1 MLRRIMG
8 PSRTTRLVILDF
20 DGTFTDAYA
29 EAGPFVEGFK
39 RDLFD
44 LLGRDAT
51 DDWNR
56 LEAEVTAHPEK
67 YGWMNGSHIA
77 APAGADPYL
86 TSSCIA
92 QNLFDELGMLQREA
106 WRNEIL
112 QLLYQTNYALT
123 ESVPRDDAR
132 AVLDDLLARDL
143 KVVVVTNSRTDAV
156 AAKVDELGLKKRAAL
171 DVYGDAKKFVIDD
184 ASRGEP
190 FDGLSDMAIPG
201 LDARKVSIKRGH
213 YFDLL
218 RKLWRETGASP
229 EQTLVCGDIFE
240 LDLALPL
247 ALGCRTHLVYREQ
260 TPPYE
265 VAFLREHERAS
276 VSEELS
282 GVLEQL

>member
-1 MLRRIMG
+1 MLRRIMA
-8 PSRTTRLVILDF
+8 SRQTTRLVILDF

-29 EAGPFVEGFK
+29 EAVPFVEGFK

-51 DDWNR
+51 DDWTR
-56 LEAEVTAHPEK
+56 LESEVTAHPEK

-92 QNLFDELGMLQREA
+92 QNLFDELGMLKREA

-123 ESVPRDDAR
+123 TSVPRGDAR
-132 AVLDDLLARDL
+132 EVLDELLDHDF

-156 AAKVDELGLKKRAAL
+156 AAKIDTLDLEKRAAL

-190 FDGLSDMAIPG
+190 FDGLEDLAVPG
-201 LDARKVSIKRGH
+201 LDSRKVSIKRGH
-213 YFDLL
+213 YYDLL
-218 RKLWRETGASP
+218 RKLWDETGASP

-247 ALGCRTHLVYREQ
+247 ALGCRAHLVFHGN
-260 TPPYE
+260 TPSYE
-265 VAFLREHERAS
+265 VAYLREHERAS

>member
-1 MLRRIMG
+1 MLRRTMG

-29 EAGPFVEGFK
+29 EATPFVEGFK

-51 DDWNR
+51 EEWER
-56 LEAEVTAHPEK
+56 LEAEVTAHPDR

-92 QNLFDELGMLQREA
+92 QNMFDELGMLRREA

-123 ESVPRDDAR
+123 TSMPRPDAK
-132 AVLDDLLARDL
+132 AVLEDLLARDL
-143 KVVVVTNSRTDAV
+143 KVAVVTNSRTDAV
-156 AAKVDELGLKKRAAL
+156 TAKIDQLGLDGREAL
-171 DVYGDAKKFVIDD
+171 DVYGDAKKYVIDD
-184 ASRGEP
+184 AARGEP
-190 FDGLSDMAIPG
+190 FDALEDLALPG
-201 LDARKVSIKRGH
+201 LETRKVAIKRGH

-218 RKLWRETGASP
+218 RKLWDQTGATP
-229 EQTLVCGDIFE
+229 EETLVCGDIFE

-247 ALGCRTHLVYREQ
+247 ALGARVHLIYRDQ
-260 TPPYE
+260 TPGYE
-265 VAFLREHERAS
+265 VAYLQDHDRAT
-276 VSEELS
+276 VSEELV
-282 GVLEQL
+282 GVLEQV